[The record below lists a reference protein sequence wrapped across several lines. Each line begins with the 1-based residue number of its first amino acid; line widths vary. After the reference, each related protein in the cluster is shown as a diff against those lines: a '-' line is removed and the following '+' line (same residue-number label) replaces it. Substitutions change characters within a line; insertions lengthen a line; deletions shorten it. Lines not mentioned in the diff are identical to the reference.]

1 MELENYDN
9 FPQTIPLIVEDD
21 IFLYPFMIAPLFLSN
36 EQNIKAVEYAI
47 EHNKLVIVAVSKQS
61 KEGKREHNS
70 FYDVGVIGNIMRK
83 VSLPD
88 GKIKVLFQG
97 LAKGRISDFSDD
109 NSLFVNVNIL
119 ESEESNEQSIKSVI
133 EVLIENVKKLSR
145 LNIKFPADLVKTI
158 EENDDATRIAD
169 LISSVLK
176 VKKDEAYK
184 LFSQTN
190 IEQRLFDII
199 EVIKK
204 EIESFKIQKEI
215 TQKVNSKIEKTHKD
229 YFLKEQIKAI
239 QKELGSDNQKEVE
252 IESYKKRL
260 KAKKAFM
267 PKEGYKETKKQIE
280 KLGRMNPDS
289 PDASLLQTYVEQ
301 VLDIPFGEYA
311 DEKISVKNVEDQL
324 NKDHYSLEKPK
335 ERISEYFAVK
345 QLLEQRNIEDLKSKG
360 TVLCFVGPPGVG
372 KTSLANSIS
381 KALKRPL
388 IRVALGGME
397 DVNELRGHRRTYVGA
412 MPGRLVK
419 GLIDAK
425 KMNPVMVLDEID
437 KLGANHRGDPTA
449 VMLEIL
455 DPEQNHEFRDLYLNF
470 PLDLSQVIFVSTAN
484 DARKIPAPLRDRM
497 EFIEISSYTPNEK
510 YHIAKDY
517 LIPQELEKHGLKKTE
532 VSLNKATIELIIE
545 KYTRE
550 AGVRNLRRVFSKLFR
565 KSVKQILND
574 ETLEKVVINTKNI
587 KSYLDNPIFEIDPA
601 DKKDF
606 VGIANGLA
614 WTSVGGD
621 VLKIEAIRLKGKG
634 SLAVTG
640 NLGEVMKESS
650 RISYSVVKLLI
661 DKGALLIENET
672 IPKSVKEIEDKTIV
686 DPSEIYKRFDIHL
699 HIPEGAT
706 PKDGPSA
713 GITMALAIASV
724 LSDRPIKADVA
735 MTGELTLSGKVL
747 PIGGLKEKLI
757 AAYKAKMKK
766 ALIPRKNY
774 DRDLDDIPQEVKD
787 AMEIKAVDVIED
799 VLKEALVF

>member
-1 MELENYDN
+1 MELENYDE
-9 FPQTIPLIVEDD
+9 FPQTIPLIIEDD

-47 EHNKLVIVAVSKQS
+47 ENNKLVVVAVSKHG

-70 FYDVGVIGNIMRK
+70 FFDVGVVGNIMRK

-97 LAKGRISDFSDD
+97 LVKGRISDFSDD
-109 NSLFVNVNIL
+109 NSLFAHVDIL
-119 ESEESNEQSIKSVI
+119 KNEESNEQSIKSVI

-158 EENDDATRIAD
+158 EENDDPTRIAD

-176 VKKDEAYK
+176 VKKEEAYK

-190 IEQRLFDII
+190 VEQRLLDII

-239 QKELGSDNQKEVE
+239 QKELGSDNKKDEE
-252 IESYKKRL
+252 IKSYKKRL
-260 KAKKAFM
+260 KAKKEFM

-311 DEKISVKNVEDQL
+311 NEKISVKNVEDQL
-324 NKDHYSLEKPK
+324 NKDHYSLEKAK

-381 KALKRPL
+381 KALQRPL

-412 MPGRLVK
+412 MPGRLIK
-419 GLIDAK
+419 GIIDAK

-470 PLDLSQVIFVSTAN
+470 PVDLSQVIFVSTAN
-484 DARKIPAPLRDRM
+484 DARRIPAPLRDRM

-532 VSLNKATIELIIE
+532 VSLNKATIELIIA

-565 KSVKQILND
+565 KCVKQILND
-574 ETLEKVVINTKNI
+574 ETLTKVIINTKNI
-587 KSYLDNPIFEIDPA
+587 KSFLDNPIFEIDPA

-621 VLKIEAIRLKGKG
+621 VLKIEAIKLKGKG
-634 SLAVTG
+634 SLTVTG

-650 RISYSVVKLLI
+650 RISYSVVKVLI
-661 DKGALLIENET
+661 DKGALLIENEI
-672 IPKSVKEIEDKTIV
+672 IPKSAKEVEEKIIL

-713 GITMALAIASV
+713 GITMALTIASI
-724 LSDRPIKADVA
+724 LSEKAIKADVA

-766 ALIPRKNY
+766 ALVPRKNFE
-774 DRDLDDIPQEVKD
+774 RDLDDIPQEVKD

-799 VLKEALVF
+799 VLKEALVL

>member
-1 MELENYDN
+1 MELENYDE
-9 FPQTIPLIVEDD
+9 FPQTIPLIIEDD

-47 EHNKLVIVAVSKQS
+47 ENNKLVVVAVSKHG
-61 KEGKREHNS
+61 KEGKREHDS
-70 FYDVGVIGNIMRK
+70 FYDVGVVGNIMRK

-97 LAKGRISDFSDD
+97 LAKGKISDFSDD
-109 NSLFVNVNIL
+109 NVLFASVDIL
-119 ESEESNEQSIKSVI
+119 KNEESSEQSIKSVI

-239 QKELGSDNQKEVE
+239 QKELGSDNQKDAEVK
-252 IESYKKRL
+252 SYKKRL
-260 KAKKAFM
+260 KAKKEFM

-280 KLGRMNPDS
+280 KLSRMNPDS

-301 VLDIPFGEYA
+301 VLDIPFGDYA
-311 DEKISVKNVEDQL
+311 NEKISVKNVEDQL
-324 NKDHYSLEKPK
+324 NKDHYSLEKAK

-345 QLLEQRNIEDLKSKG
+345 QLLEQRNIEDLKAKG

-470 PLDLSQVIFVSTAN
+470 PIDLSQVIFVSTAN

-517 LIPQELEKHGLKKTE
+517 LIPQELEKHGLKKSE
-532 VSLNKATIELIIE
+532 VSLNKATTELIIE

-565 KSVKQILND
+565 KVVKQILND
-574 ETLEKVVINTKNI
+574 ETLEKVVINTKNL

-621 VLKIEAIRLKGKG
+621 VLKIEAIKLRGKG

-650 RISYSVVKLLI
+650 RISYSVVKVLI
-661 DKGALLIENET
+661 DKGALLIENEI
-672 IPKSVKEIEDKTIV
+672 IPKSVKEIEDKIIV
-686 DPSEIYKRFDIHL
+686 DPSEIYKRYDIHL

-713 GITMALAIASV
+713 GITMALTIASI
-724 LSDRPIKADVA
+724 LSERAIKADVA

-774 DRDLDDIPQEVKD
+774 ERDLEEIPQEVKD
-787 AMEIKAVDVIED
+787 AMEIKPVDVIED

>member
-1 MELENYDN
+1 MELENYDE
-9 FPQTIPLIVEDD
+9 FPQTIPLIIEDD

-47 EHNKLVIVAVSKQS
+47 EHNKLVIVTVSKHG
-61 KEGKREHNS
+61 KEGKREQDS
-70 FYDVGVIGNIMRK
+70 FYDVGVVGNIMRK

-97 LAKGRISDFSDD
+97 LTKGKISDFSVEQT
-109 NSLFVNVNIL
+109 LFAKVDIL
-119 ESEESNEQSIKSVI
+119 KTEESNEQSIKSVI

-145 LNIKFPADLVKTI
+145 LNLKFPADLVKTI

-184 LFSQTN
+184 LFAQTN

-239 QKELGSDNQKEVE
+239 QKELGSDTQKDAEVK
-252 IESYKKRL
+252 SYKKRL
-260 KAKKAFM
+260 KTKKEFM
-267 PKEGYKETKKQIE
+267 PKEAYKETKKQIE
-280 KLGRMNPDS
+280 KLSRMNPDS

-301 VLDIPFGEYA
+301 VLDIPFGEYSN
-311 DEKISVKNVEDQL
+311 EKISVKNVEEQL
-324 NKDHYSLEKPK
+324 NKDHYSLLKPK

-345 QLLEQRNIEDLKSKG
+345 QLLEQRNIEDLKAKG

-372 KTSLANSIS
+372 KTSLANSIA
-381 KALKRPL
+381 KALQRPL

-437 KLGANHRGDPTA
+437 KLGSNHRGDPTA

-517 LIPQELEKHGLKKTE
+517 LIPQELEKHGLKKSE
-532 VSLNKATIELIIE
+532 VSLNKATIEMIIG

-565 KSVKQILND
+565 KVVKQILND
-574 ETLEKVVINTKNI
+574 ESIEKITIGTKDL
-587 KSYLDNPIFEIDPA
+587 KAYLDNPIFEIDPA
-601 DKKDF
+601 DKKNSI
-606 VGIANGLA
+606 GIANGLA

-621 VLKIEAIRLKGKG
+621 VLKSEAIKLKGKG
-634 SLAVTG
+634 ILSVTG

-650 RISYSVVKLLI
+650 RISYSVVKVLI
-661 DKGALLIENET
+661 DNGTLKIDDKI
-672 IPKSVKEIEDKTIV
+672 IPKTLQEETDKVKV
-686 DPSEIYKRFDIHL
+686 DPSEVYKRFDIHL

-713 GITMALAIASV
+713 GITMALTMASV
-724 LSDRPIKADVA
+724 LSERPIKSDVA

-766 ALIPRKNY
+766 ALIPRKNFE
-774 DRDLDDIPQEVKD
+774 RDLDEIPQEVKD

-799 VLKEALVF
+799 VLKEALV

>member
-1 MELENYDN
+1 MELENYDE
-9 FPQTIPLIVEDD
+9 FPQTIPLIIEDD

-47 EHNKLVIVAVSKQS
+47 ENNKLVVVAVSKHG

-70 FYDVGVIGNIMRK
+70 FFDVGVVGNIMRK

-97 LAKGRISDFSDD
+97 LVKGKISDFSDD
-109 NSLFVNVNIL
+109 NSLFAHVDIL
-119 ESEESNEQSIKSVI
+119 KNEESNEQSIKSVI

-158 EENDDATRIAD
+158 EENDDPTRIAD

-176 VKKDEAYK
+176 VKKEEAYK

-190 IEQRLFDII
+190 VEQRLLDII

-239 QKELGSDNQKEVE
+239 QKELGSDNKKDEE
-252 IESYKKRL
+252 IKSYKKRL
-260 KAKKAFM
+260 KAKKDFM

-311 DEKISVKNVEDQL
+311 NEKISVKNVEDQL
-324 NKDHYSLEKPK
+324 NKDHYSLEKAK

-381 KALKRPL
+381 KALQRPL

-412 MPGRLVK
+412 MPGRLIK
-419 GLIDAK
+419 GIIDAK

-470 PLDLSQVIFVSTAN
+470 PVDLSQVIFVSTAN
-484 DARKIPAPLRDRM
+484 DARRIPAPLRDRM

-532 VSLNKATIELIIE
+532 VSLNKATIELIIA

-565 KSVKQILND
+565 KCVKQILND
-574 ETLEKVVINTKNI
+574 ETLTKVIINTKNI
-587 KSYLDNPIFEIDPA
+587 KSFLDNPIFEIDPA

-621 VLKIEAIRLKGKG
+621 VLKIEAIKLKGKG
-634 SLAVTG
+634 SLTVTG

-650 RISYSVVKLLI
+650 RISYSVVKVLI
-661 DKGALLIENET
+661 DKGVLLIENEI
-672 IPKSVKEIEDKTIV
+672 IPKTPKEVEEKIIV

-713 GITMALAIASV
+713 GITMALTIASI
-724 LSDRPIKADVA
+724 LSEKAIKADVA

-766 ALIPRKNY
+766 ALVPRKNFE
-774 DRDLDDIPQEVKD
+774 RDLDDIPQEVKD

-799 VLKEALVF
+799 VLKEALVL

>member
-1 MELENYDN
+1 MELENYDE
-9 FPQTIPLIVEDD
+9 FPQTIPLIIEDD

-36 EQNIKAVEYAI
+36 EENIKAVEYAI
-47 EHNKLVIVAVSKQS
+47 EHNKLVVVTVSKHG
-61 KEGKREHNS
+61 KEGKREADS
-70 FYDVGVIGNIMRK
+70 FYDVGVVGNIMRK

-97 LAKGRISDFSDD
+97 LVKGHISEFTKE
-109 NSLFVNVNIL
+109 NSLFAKVDIL
-119 ESEESNEQSIKSVI
+119 KSEISNEESIKSVI
-133 EVLIENVKKLSR
+133 EVLIDNVKKLSR

-184 LFSQTN
+184 LFAQTN

-239 QKELGSDNQKEVE
+239 QKELGSDNQKDAEVK
-252 IESYKKRL
+252 SYKKRL
-260 KAKKAFM
+260 KAKKEFM

-311 DEKISVKNVEDQL
+311 NEKISVKNVEDQL
-324 NKDHYSLEKPK
+324 NKDHYSLEKAK

-345 QLLEQRNIEDLKSKG
+345 QLLEQRNIEDLKAKG

-372 KTSLANSIS
+372 KTSLANSIA
-381 KALKRPL
+381 KALQRPL

-437 KLGANHRGDPTA
+437 KLGSNNRGDPTA

-470 PLDLSQVIFVSTAN
+470 PIDLSQVIFVSTAN

-517 LIPQELEKHGLKKTE
+517 LIPQELAKHGLKKSE
-532 VSLNKATIELIIE
+532 INLNKATIELIIE

-565 KSVKQILND
+565 KVVKQILND
-574 ETLEKVVINTKNI
+574 ETIEKVTIGTKDL
-587 KSYLDNPIFEIDPA
+587 KAYLDNPIFEIDPA
-601 DKKDF
+601 DKKNSI
-606 VGIANGLA
+606 GIANGLA

-621 VLKIEAIRLKGKG
+621 VLKIEAIKLKGKG
-634 SLAVTG
+634 TLSVTG

-650 RISYSVVKLLI
+650 RISYSVVKVLI
-661 DKGALLIENET
+661 DNGTLKIDNKI
-672 IPKSVKEIEDKTIV
+672 IPKTPQEITDKVLV
-686 DPSEIYKRFDIHL
+686 DSSEVYKRFDIHL

-713 GITMALAIASV
+713 GITMALTIASI
-724 LSDRPIKADVA
+724 LADKAIKSDVA

-766 ALIPRKNY
+766 ALIPRKNFE
-774 DRDLDDIPQEVKD
+774 RDLDEIPQEVKD

-799 VLKEALVF
+799 VLKEALV

>member
-1 MELENYDN
+1 MELENYDE
-9 FPQTIPLIVEDD
+9 FPQTIPLIIEDD

-47 EHNKLVIVAVSKQS
+47 ENNKLVVVAVSKHG

-70 FYDVGVIGNIMRK
+70 FFDVGVVGNIMRK

-97 LAKGRISDFSDD
+97 LVKGRISDFSDD
-109 NSLFVNVNIL
+109 NSLFAHVDIL
-119 ESEESNEQSIKSVI
+119 KNEESNEQSIKSVI

-158 EENDDATRIAD
+158 EENDDPTRIAD

-176 VKKDEAYK
+176 VKKEEAYK

-190 IEQRLFDII
+190 VEQRLLDII

-239 QKELGSDNQKEVE
+239 QKELGSDNKKDEE
-252 IESYKKRL
+252 IKSYKKRL
-260 KAKKAFM
+260 KAKKEFM

-311 DEKISVKNVEDQL
+311 NEKISVKNVEDQL
-324 NKDHYSLEKPK
+324 NKDHYSLEKAK

-381 KALKRPL
+381 KALQRPL

-412 MPGRLVK
+412 MPGRLIK
-419 GLIDAK
+419 GIIDAK

-470 PLDLSQVIFVSTAN
+470 PVDLSQVIFVSTAN
-484 DARKIPAPLRDRM
+484 DARRIPAPLRDRM

-532 VSLNKATIELIIE
+532 VSLNKATIELIIA

-565 KSVKQILND
+565 KCVKQILND
-574 ETLEKVVINTKNI
+574 ETLTKVIINTKNI
-587 KSYLDNPIFEIDPA
+587 KSFLDNPIFEIDPA

-621 VLKIEAIRLKGKG
+621 VLKIEAIKLKGKG
-634 SLAVTG
+634 SLTVTG

-650 RISYSVVKLLI
+650 RISYSVVKVLI
-661 DKGALLIENET
+661 DKGALLIENEI
-672 IPKSVKEIEDKTIV
+672 IPKSVKEVEEKIIV

-713 GITMALAIASV
+713 GITMALTIASI
-724 LSDRPIKADVA
+724 LSEKAIKADVA

-766 ALIPRKNY
+766 ALVPRKNFE
-774 DRDLDDIPQEVKD
+774 RDLEDIPQEVKD

-799 VLKEALVF
+799 VLKEALVL

>member
-1 MELENYDN
+1 MELENYDE
-9 FPQTIPLIVEDD
+9 FPQTIPLIIEDD

-47 EHNKLVIVAVSKQS
+47 ENNKLVVVAVSKHG

-70 FYDVGVIGNIMRK
+70 FFDVGVVGNIMRK

-97 LAKGRISDFSDD
+97 LVKGRISDFSDD
-109 NSLFVNVNIL
+109 NSLFAHVDIL
-119 ESEESNEQSIKSVI
+119 KNEESNEQSIKSVI

-158 EENDDATRIAD
+158 EENDDPTRIAD

-176 VKKDEAYK
+176 VKKEEAYK

-190 IEQRLFDII
+190 VEQRLLDII

-239 QKELGSDNQKEVE
+239 QKELGSDNKKDEE
-252 IESYKKRL
+252 IKSYKKRL
-260 KAKKAFM
+260 KAKKEFM

-311 DEKISVKNVEDQL
+311 NEKISVKNVEDQL
-324 NKDHYSLEKPK
+324 NKDHYSLEKAK

-381 KALKRPL
+381 KALQRPL

-412 MPGRLVK
+412 MPGRLIK
-419 GLIDAK
+419 GIIDAK

-470 PLDLSQVIFVSTAN
+470 PVDLSQVIFVSTAN
-484 DARKIPAPLRDRM
+484 DARRIPAPLRDRM

-532 VSLNKATIELIIE
+532 VSLNKATIELIIA

-565 KSVKQILND
+565 KCVKQILND
-574 ETLEKVVINTKNI
+574 ETLTKVIINTKNI
-587 KSYLDNPIFEIDPA
+587 KSFLDNPIFEIDPA

-621 VLKIEAIRLKGKG
+621 VLKIEAIKLKGKG
-634 SLAVTG
+634 SLTVTG

-650 RISYSVVKLLI
+650 RISYSVVKVLI
-661 DKGALLIENET
+661 DKGALLIENEI
-672 IPKSVKEIEDKTIV
+672 IPKTPKEVEEKIIV

-713 GITMALAIASV
+713 GITMALTIASI
-724 LSDRPIKADVA
+724 LSEKAIKADVA

-766 ALIPRKNY
+766 ALVPRKNFE
-774 DRDLDDIPQEVKD
+774 RDLDDIPQEVKD

-799 VLKEALVF
+799 VLKEALVL

>member
-1 MELENYDN
+1 MELQHYDE
-9 FPQTIPLIVEDD
+9 FPQTIPLIIEDD
-21 IFLYPFMIAPLFLSN
+21 IFLYPFMIAPLFLGN
-36 EQNIKAVEYAI
+36 EENIKAVEYAI
-47 EHNKLVIVAVSKQS
+47 NNHKLVIVTVSKNG
-61 KEGKREHNS
+61 KEGKREEDS

-83 VSLPD
+83 VALPD

-97 LAKGRISDFSDD
+97 LAKGRISELNKEDTIFATVD
-109 NSLFVNVNIL
+109 IL
-119 ESEESNEQSIKSVI
+119 KALEANDENIKSII
-133 EVLIENVKKLSR
+133 EVLIDNVKKLSK
-145 LNIKFPADLVKTI
+145 LNLKFPADLVKTI

-184 LFSQTN
+184 LFAQTN
-190 IEQRLFDII
+190 VEQRLLDII

-239 QKELGSDNQKEVE
+239 QKELGGDNQKEEEVKA
-252 IESYKKRL
+252 YKKRL
-260 KAKKAFM
+260 KKLKPFM
-267 PKEGYKETKKQIE
+267 PKEGYKETKKQLE
-280 KLGRMNPDS
+280 KLSRMNPDS
-289 PDASLLQTYVEQ
+289 PDANLLQTYVDL

-311 DEKISVKNVEDQL
+311 DEKISVHNVEEQL
-324 NKDHYSLEKPK
+324 NEDHYSLKKPK

-345 QLLEQRNIEDLKSKG
+345 QMLEQRNIDDLKSKG

-372 KTSLANSIS
+372 KTSLANSIA

-412 MPGRLVK
+412 MPGRLIK

-455 DPEQNHEFRDLYLNF
+455 DPEQNHEFRDLYINF
-470 PLDLSQVIFVSTAN
+470 PVDLSQVIFVSTAN
-484 DARKIPAPLRDRM
+484 DIRKIPAPLKDRM

-517 LIPQELEKHGLKKTE
+517 LIPQELQKHGLKRSE
-532 VSLNKATIELIIE
+532 VSLSKNTIDLIIS

-550 AGVRNLRRVFSKLFR
+550 AGVRNLRRVFAKLFR
-565 KSVKQILND
+565 KVVKQILAN
-574 ETLEKVVINTKNI
+574 EELKKVTISTKNL
-587 KSYLDNPIFEIDPA
+587 KEFLDNPIFEIDPA
-601 DKKDF
+601 DKKNSI
-606 VGIANGLA
+606 GIANGLA
-614 WTSVGGD
+614 WTAVGGD
-621 VLKIEAIRLKGKG
+621 VLKIEAIKLKGKG
-634 SLAVTG
+634 SLSVTG

-650 RISYSVVKLLI
+650 RISYSVIKVLI
-661 DKGALLIENET
+661 DNKILIIDDT
-672 IPKSVKEIEDKTIV
+672 IIPKNPKEEEDKVNI
-686 DPSEIYKRFDIHL
+686 DSSEVYKRYDIHL
-699 HIPEGAT
+699 HVPEGAT

-713 GITMALAIASV
+713 GITMALAIASI
-724 LSDRPIKADVA
+724 LSEKPIKADVA

-757 AAYKAKMKK
+757 AAHKAKMKK

-774 DRDLDDIPQEVKD
+774 DRDLDEIPDEVKEN
-787 AMEIKAVDVIED
+787 MEIKAVDVIED
-799 VLKEALVF
+799 VLKEALVL

>member
-1 MELENYDN
+1 MELENYDE
-9 FPQTIPLIVEDD
+9 FPQTIPLIIEDD

-36 EQNIKAVEYAI
+36 EENIKAVEYAI
-47 EHNKLVIVAVSKQS
+47 EHNKLVVVTVSKHG
-61 KEGKREHNS
+61 KEGKREADS
-70 FYDVGVIGNIMRK
+70 FYDVGVVGNIMRK

-97 LAKGRISDFSDD
+97 LVKGHISEFTKED
-109 NSLFVNVNIL
+109 SLFAKVDIL
-119 ESEESNEQSIKSVI
+119 KSEISNEESIKSVI
-133 EVLIENVKKLSR
+133 EVLIDNVKKLSR

-184 LFSQTN
+184 LFAQTN

-239 QKELGSDNQKEVE
+239 QKELGSDSQKDAE
-252 IESYKKRL
+252 IKSYKKKL
-260 KAKKAFM
+260 KAKKEFM
-267 PKEGYKETKKQIE
+267 TKEAYKETKKQVE

-311 DEKISVKNVEDQL
+311 NEKISVKNVEDQL
-324 NKDHYSLEKPK
+324 NKDHYSLEKAK

-345 QLLEQRNIEDLKSKG
+345 QLLEQRNIEDLKAKG

-372 KTSLANSIS
+372 KTSLANSIA
-381 KALKRPL
+381 KALQRPL

-437 KLGANHRGDPTA
+437 KLGSNNRGDPTA

-470 PLDLSQVIFVSTAN
+470 PIDLSQVIFVSTAN
-484 DARKIPAPLRDRM
+484 DVRKIPAPLRDRM

-517 LIPQELEKHGLKKTE
+517 LIPQELVKHGLKKSE
-532 VSLNKATIELIIE
+532 VNLNKATIEMIIG

-565 KSVKQILND
+565 KVVKQILND
-574 ETLEKVVINTKNI
+574 ETIEKVTIATKDL
-587 KSYLDNPIFEIDPA
+587 KAYLDNPIFEIDPA
-601 DKKDF
+601 DKKNSI
-606 VGIANGLA
+606 GIANGLA

-621 VLKIEAIRLKGKG
+621 VLKIEAIKLKGKG
-634 SLAVTG
+634 TLSVTG

-650 RISYSVVKLLI
+650 RISYSVVKVLI
-661 DKGALLIENET
+661 DKGVLLIDNEI
-672 IPKSVKEIEDKTIV
+672 IPKSVQETTDKIIV
-686 DPSEIYKRFDIHL
+686 DSSEVYKRYDIHL

-713 GITMALAIASV
+713 GITMALTIASI
-724 LSDRPIKADVA
+724 LAEKPIKSDVA

-766 ALIPRKNY
+766 ALIPRKNFE
-774 DRDLDDIPQEVKD
+774 RDLDEIPQEVKD
-787 AMEIKAVDVIED
+787 AMEIKAVDIIED
-799 VLKEALVF
+799 VLKEALV

>member
-97 LAKGRISDFSDD
+97 LAKGRISDFSND

-133 EVLIENVKKLSR
+133 EVLIGNVKKLSR

-455 DPEQNHEFRDLYLNF
+455 DPEQNHEFRDLYINF

-517 LIPQELEKHGLKKTE
+517 LIPQELEKHGLKKSE

>member
-1 MELENYDN
+1 MELENYDE
-9 FPQTIPLIVEDD
+9 FPQTIPLIIEDD

-47 EHNKLVIVAVSKQS
+47 ENNKLVVVAVSKHG
-61 KEGKREHNS
+61 KEGKREHDS
-70 FYDVGVIGNIMRK
+70 FYDVGVVGNIMRK

-97 LAKGRISDFSDD
+97 LAKGKISDFSDD
-109 NSLFVNVNIL
+109 NVLFASVDIL
-119 ESEESNEQSIKSVI
+119 KNEESSEQSIKSVI

-239 QKELGSDNQKEVE
+239 QKELGSDNQKDAEVK
-252 IESYKKRL
+252 SYKKRL
-260 KAKKAFM
+260 KAKKEFM

-280 KLGRMNPDS
+280 KLSRMNPDS

-301 VLDIPFGEYA
+301 VLDIPFGDYA
-311 DEKISVKNVEDQL
+311 NEKISVKNVEDQL
-324 NKDHYSLEKPK
+324 NKDHYSLEKAK

-345 QLLEQRNIEDLKSKG
+345 QLLEQRNIEDLKAKG

-470 PLDLSQVIFVSTAN
+470 PIDLSQVIFVSTAN

-517 LIPQELEKHGLKKTE
+517 LIPQELEKHGLKKSE
-532 VSLNKATIELIIE
+532 VSLNKATTELIIE

-565 KSVKQILND
+565 KVVKQILND
-574 ETLEKVVINTKNI
+574 ETLEKVVINTKNL

-621 VLKIEAIRLKGKG
+621 VLKIEAIKLRGKG

-650 RISYSVVKLLI
+650 RISYSVVKVLI
-661 DKGALLIENET
+661 DKGALLIENEI
-672 IPKSVKEIEDKTIV
+672 IPKSVKETEDKIIV
-686 DPSEIYKRFDIHL
+686 DPSEIYKRYDIHL

-713 GITMALAIASV
+713 GITMALTIASI
-724 LSDRPIKADVA
+724 LSEKAIKADVA

-774 DRDLDDIPQEVKD
+774 ERDLEEIPQEVKD
-787 AMEIKAVDVIED
+787 AMEIKPVDVIED

>member
-9 FPQTIPLIVEDD
+9 FPQTIPLIIEDD

-47 EHNKLVIVAVSKQS
+47 EHNKLVVVTVSKHG
-61 KEGKREHNS
+61 KEGKREVDS
-70 FYDVGVIGNIMRK
+70 FYDVGVVGNIMRK

-97 LAKGRISDFSDD
+97 LVKGHISEFTKE
-109 NSLFVNVNIL
+109 NELFANVDIL
-119 ESEESNEQSIKSVI
+119 KTEESNEENIKSVI
-133 EVLIENVKKLSR
+133 EVLIDNVKKLSR

-239 QKELGSDNQKEVE
+239 QKELGSDNQKDAEVK
-252 IESYKKRL
+252 SYKKRL
-260 KAKKAFM
+260 KAKKEFM

-311 DEKISVKNVEDQL
+311 NEKISVKNVEEQL
-324 NKDHYSLEKPK
+324 NKDHYSLVKAK

-345 QLLEQRNIEDLKSKG
+345 QLLEQRNIEDLKAKG

-372 KTSLANSIS
+372 KTSLANSIA
-381 KALKRPL
+381 KALQRPL

-517 LIPQELEKHGLKKTE
+517 LIPQELEKHGLKKSE
-532 VSLNKATIELIIE
+532 VNLNKATVEMIIG

-565 KSVKQILND
+565 KVVKQILND
-574 ETLEKVVINTKNI
+574 ETVEKVTIGTKDL
-587 KSYLDNPIFEIDPA
+587 KAYLDNPIFEIDPA
-601 DKKDF
+601 DKKNS

-621 VLKIEAIRLKGKG
+621 VLKIEAIKLKGKG
-634 SLAVTG
+634 TLSVTG

-650 RISYSVVKLLI
+650 RISYSVVKVLI
-661 DKGALLIENET
+661 DKGVLLIANEI
-672 IPKSVKEIEDKTIV
+672 IPKSAQENIDKTII
-686 DPSEIYKRFDIHL
+686 DPSEVYKRFDIHL

-713 GITMALAIASV
+713 GITMALTIASI
-724 LSDRPIKADVA
+724 LAEKPIKADVA

-774 DRDLDDIPQEVKD
+774 ERDLDEIPQEVKD
-787 AMEIKAVDVIED
+787 AMEIIAVDVIED
-799 VLKEALVF
+799 VLKEALV

>member
-1 MELENYDN
+1 MELENYDE
-9 FPQTIPLIVEDD
+9 FPQTIPLIIEDD

-36 EQNIKAVEYAI
+36 EQNIEAVEYAI
-47 EHNKLVIVAVSKQS
+47 EHNKLVVVAVSKHG
-61 KEGKREHNS
+61 KEGKREKDS
-70 FYDVGVIGNIMRK
+70 FYDVGVVGNIMRK

-97 LAKGRISDFSDD
+97 LVKGKISDFTSEQA
-109 NSLFVNVNIL
+109 LFANVDIL
-119 ESEESNEQSIKSVI
+119 KNEESTEQSIKSVI
-133 EVLIENVKKLSR
+133 EVLIDNVKKLSR

-190 IEQRLFDII
+190 VEQRLLDII

-239 QKELGSDNQKEVE
+239 QKELGSDNKKDQE
-252 IESYKKRL
+252 IKSYKKRL
-260 KAKKAFM
+260 KLLKEFM

-280 KLGRMNPDS
+280 KLSRMNQDS
-289 PDASLLQTYVEQ
+289 PDANLLQTYVEQ
-301 VLDIPFGEYA
+301 VLDIPFGDYA

-324 NKDHYSLEKPK
+324 NKDHYSLVKAK

-470 PLDLSQVIFVSTAN
+470 PIDLSQVIFVSTAN
-484 DARKIPAPLRDRM
+484 DARRIPAPLRDRM

-532 VSLNKATIELIIE
+532 VSLNKATIEMIIG

-550 AGVRNLRRVFSKLFR
+550 AGVRNLRRVFSKIFR

-574 ETLEKVVINTKNI
+574 ETLEKVVINTKNL
-587 KSYLDNPIFEIDPA
+587 KSYLDNPIFEIDLA

-621 VLKIEAIRLKGKG
+621 VLKIEAIKLKGKG
-634 SLAVTG
+634 NLAVTG

-650 RISYSVVKLLI
+650 RISYSVVKVLI
-661 DKGALLIENET
+661 DKGALLIENEI
-672 IPKSVKEIEDKTIV
+672 IPKSPKEVEDKIIV
-686 DPSEIYKRFDIHL
+686 DPSEIYKRYDIHL

-713 GITMALAIASV
+713 GITMALTIASI
-724 LSDRPIKADVA
+724 LSDKPIKADVA

-774 DRDLDDIPQEVKD
+774 ERDLEEIPQEVKD
-787 AMEIKAVDVIED
+787 AMEIKPVDVIED

>member
-1 MELENYDN
+1 MELENYDE
-9 FPQTIPLIVEDD
+9 FPQTIPLIIEDD

-47 EHNKLVIVAVSKQS
+47 ENNKLVVVAVSKHG

-70 FYDVGVIGNIMRK
+70 FFDVGVVGNIMRK

-97 LAKGRISDFSDD
+97 LVKGKISDFSDD
-109 NSLFVNVNIL
+109 NSLFAHVDIL
-119 ESEESNEQSIKSVI
+119 KNEESNEQSIKSVI

-158 EENDDATRIAD
+158 EENDDPTRIAD

-176 VKKDEAYK
+176 VKKEEAYK

-190 IEQRLFDII
+190 VEQRLLDII

-239 QKELGSDNQKEVE
+239 QKELGSDNKKDEE
-252 IESYKKRL
+252 IKSYEKRL
-260 KAKKAFM
+260 KAKKEFM

-311 DEKISVKNVEDQL
+311 NEKISVKNVEDQL
-324 NKDHYSLEKPK
+324 NKDHYSLEKAK

-381 KALKRPL
+381 KALQRPL

-412 MPGRLVK
+412 MPGRLIK
-419 GLIDAK
+419 GIIDAK

-470 PLDLSQVIFVSTAN
+470 PVDLSQVIFVSTAN
-484 DARKIPAPLRDRM
+484 DARRIPAPLRDRM

-532 VSLNKATIELIIE
+532 VSLNKTTIELIIA

-565 KSVKQILND
+565 KCVKQILND
-574 ETLEKVVINTKNI
+574 ETLTKVIINTKNI
-587 KSYLDNPIFEIDPA
+587 KSFLDNPIFEIDPA

-621 VLKIEAIRLKGKG
+621 VLKIEAIKLKGKG
-634 SLAVTG
+634 SLTVTG

-650 RISYSVVKLLI
+650 RISYSVVKVLI
-661 DKGALLIENET
+661 DKGALLIENEI
-672 IPKSVKEIEDKTIV
+672 IPKSAKEVEEKIIL

-713 GITMALAIASV
+713 GITMALTIASI
-724 LSDRPIKADVA
+724 LSEKAIKADVA

-766 ALIPRKNY
+766 ALVPRKNFE
-774 DRDLDDIPQEVKD
+774 RDLDDIPQEVKD

-799 VLKEALVF
+799 VLKEALVL

>member
-1 MELENYDN
+1 
-9 FPQTIPLIVEDD
+9 
-21 IFLYPFMIAPLFLSN
+21 MIAPLFLSN

-47 EHNKLVIVAVSKQS
+47 ENNKLVVVAVSKHG

-70 FYDVGVIGNIMRK
+70 FFDVGVVGNIMRK

-97 LAKGRISDFSDD
+97 LVKGKISDFSDD
-109 NSLFVNVNIL
+109 NSLFAHVDIL
-119 ESEESNEQSIKSVI
+119 KNEESNEQSIKSVI

-158 EENDDATRIAD
+158 EENDDPTRIAD

-176 VKKDEAYK
+176 VKKEEAYK

-190 IEQRLFDII
+190 VEQRLLDII

-239 QKELGSDNQKEVE
+239 QKELGSDNKKDEE
-252 IESYKKRL
+252 IKSYKKRL
-260 KAKKAFM
+260 KAKKEFM

-311 DEKISVKNVEDQL
+311 NEKISVKNVEDQL
-324 NKDHYSLEKPK
+324 NKDHYSLEKAK

-381 KALKRPL
+381 KALQRPL

-412 MPGRLVK
+412 MPGRLIK
-419 GLIDAK
+419 GIIDAK

-470 PLDLSQVIFVSTAN
+470 PVDLSQVIFVSTAN
-484 DARKIPAPLRDRM
+484 DARRIPAPLRDRM

-532 VSLNKATIELIIE
+532 VSLNKATIELIIA

-565 KSVKQILND
+565 KCVKQILND
-574 ETLEKVVINTKNI
+574 ETLTKVIINTKNI
-587 KSYLDNPIFEIDPA
+587 KSFLDNPIFEIDPA

-621 VLKIEAIRLKGKG
+621 VLKIEAIKLKGKG
-634 SLAVTG
+634 SLTVTG

-650 RISYSVVKLLI
+650 RISYSVVKVLI
-661 DKGALLIENET
+661 DKGALLIENEI
-672 IPKSVKEIEDKTIV
+672 IPKSAKEVEEKIIV

-713 GITMALAIASV
+713 GITMALTIASI
-724 LSDRPIKADVA
+724 LSEKAIKADVA

-766 ALIPRKNY
+766 ALVPRKNFE
-774 DRDLDDIPQEVKD
+774 RDLDDIPQEVKD

-799 VLKEALVF
+799 VLKEALVL

>member
-36 EQNIKAVEYAI
+36 EQNIKAVEHAI

-61 KEGKREHNS
+61 KEGKRESDS

-97 LAKGRISDFSDD
+97 LAKGRISDFSND

-311 DEKISVKNVEDQL
+311 NEKISVKNVEDQL
-324 NKDHYSLEKPK
+324 NKDHYSLEKAK

-345 QLLEQRNIEDLKSKG
+345 QLLEQRNIEDLKAKG

-372 KTSLANSIS
+372 KTSLANSIA

-455 DPEQNHEFRDLYLNF
+455 DPEQNHEFRDLYINF

-517 LIPQELEKHGLKKTE
+517 LIPQELEKHGLKKSE

-672 IPKSVKEIEDKTIV
+672 IPKLVKEIEDKTIV